1 MKQIPKI
8 AGLGLVGVIAQ
19 QCMLP
24 ALALTQQPLD
34 LDHSE
39 CKAMFMGRRNSLA
52 KPPNDVLELVRSMG
66 KSARVIVGEDKTCIV
81 TGSINPTYKGF
92 STKVGGSFKAKVTSQ
107 PFNVFN
113 PFNQNVTVTISSN

>member
-1 MKQIPKI
+1 MKQILKI

-34 LDHSE
+34 LDHSK
-39 CKAMFMGRRNSLA
+39 CKVVFASNPETPKTVKDLYKA
-52 KPPNDVLELVRSMG
+52 MG
-66 KSARVIVGEDKTCIV
+66 KSARVTVGEDKTCIV